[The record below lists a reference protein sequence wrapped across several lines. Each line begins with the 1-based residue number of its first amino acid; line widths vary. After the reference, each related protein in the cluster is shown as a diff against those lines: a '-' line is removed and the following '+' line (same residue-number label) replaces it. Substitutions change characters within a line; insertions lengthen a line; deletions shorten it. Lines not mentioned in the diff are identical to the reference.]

1 VQSVSDDAVLVVGA
15 GPVGVL
21 NALGLARAGVP
32 VTVLDR
38 APGVTWSPR
47 AAIYHWAVLDGLD
60 RLGVFDQAAA
70 RGFLKQD
77 YEYRAHR
84 TGERVRFTLE
94 PLEGLVAR
102 PYNLHLGQGALVQL
116 VLEELAAHESARVLW
131 QHTVDSVEQDDAGV
145 TVTAQTPAGTETFR
159 AAWVIGADGASS
171 GVRKALG
178 LPFDG
183 FTWPERFVATNIRYP
198 FAERGFAQS
207 TFVVDD
213 VYGAV
218 IAKLDDTGGTGL
230 WRYTYCEPDALPED
244 GLLERMPRFH
254 RAVLPS
260 PAEVEVV
267 EWAPYRMHQRVAP
280 RFREGRVLLAGDAA
294 HVTNPS
300 GGLGLTG
307 GLFDTFVLHEALA
320 AVVHGRADEAVLDA
334 YAQERRRVFV
344 EMVDPAATAIKH
356 MIFHASD
363 PEKLERDM
371 AGLRRLAVDRE
382 ALVARLMATKAMETP
397 SLVGGR

>member
-1 VQSVSDDAVLVVGA
+1 MTDDAVLVVGA

-38 APGVTWSPR
+38 APGVNWSPR
-47 AAIYHWAVLDGLD
+47 AAIYHWAALDGLD

-77 YEYRAHR
+77 YEYRAYR
-84 TGERVRFTLE
+84 TGERVRFGLDS
-94 PLEGLVAR
+94 LDGLVDR

-116 VLEELAAHESARVLW
+116 ALDELAGYGTARVLW
-131 QHTVDSVEQDDAGV
+131 EHSVVGLVQDDTGV

-159 AAWVIGADGASS
+159 AAWAIGADGASS
-171 GVRKALG
+171 AVRKALG
-178 LPFDG
+178 LPFEG
-183 FTWPERFVATNIRYP
+183 FTWPERFVATNIHYP
-198 FAERGFAQS
+198 FAEHGFTQS
-207 TFVVDD
+207 TFIVDD
-213 VYGAV
+213 VHGAV

-230 WRYTYCEPDALPED
+230 WRYTYCESQDLPEEGVLD
-244 GLLERMPRFH
+244 RMPRFH
-254 RAVLPS
+254 EAVLPT
-260 PAEVEVV
+260 PDEVEVA

-307 GLFDTFVLHEALA
+307 GLFDTFVLQEALA
-320 AVVHGRADEAVLDA
+320 AVVHGTADESVLDA
-334 YAQERRRVFV
+334 YSRERRRVFV
-344 EMVDPAATAIKH
+344 EMVDPAATAIKR
-356 MIFHASD
+356 MIFHSAD
-363 PEKLERDM
+363 PEQLERDM
-371 AGLRRLAVDRE
+371 AGLRRLASDRD
-382 ALVARLMATKAMETP
+382 ALVERLMATKRMETP
-397 SLVGGR
+397 SLVAAR

>member
-1 VQSVSDDAVLVVGA
+1 MSDDAVLVVGA
-15 GPVGVL
+15 GPVGIL

-47 AAIYHWAVLDGLD
+47 AAIYHWAVLEGLD
-60 RLGVFDQAAA
+60 RLGVYEQAAA

-84 TGERVRFTLE
+84 TGERVRFGLDS
-94 PLEGLVAR
+94 LEGLVAR

-116 VLEELAAHESARVLW
+116 ALDELAAYPSARVLW
-131 QHTVDSVEQDDAGV
+131 QHAVRAVAQDDAGV
-145 TVTAQTPAGTETFR
+145 TVTVDTPSGAEILR

-171 GVRKALG
+171 AVRAALG
-178 LPFDG
+178 LPFEG

-198 FAERGFAQS
+198 FGEHGFAQN
-207 TFVVDD
+207 TFIVDD
-213 VYGAV
+213 VHGAV
-218 IAKLDDTGGTGL
+218 IAKLDDGGGPGL
-230 WRYTYCEPDALPED
+230 WRYTYCESTDQPED
-244 GLLERMPRFH
+244 GVLARMPGFH
-254 RAVLPS
+254 RAVLPT
-260 PAEVEVV
+260 PDDVEVV
-267 EWAPYRMHQRVAP
+267 EWAPYRMHQRVVP

-307 GLFDTFVLHEALA
+307 GLFDTFVLSEALA
-320 AVVHGRADEAVLDA
+320 AVVHGAADDSVLDA
-334 YAQERRRVFV
+334 YARERRRVFV
-344 EMVDPAATAIKH
+344 EMVDPAATAIKK
-356 MIFHASD
+356 MIFHTGD
-363 PEKLERDM
+363 PDELERHM
-371 AGLRRLAVDRE
+371 AGLRRLAADRD

-397 SLVGGR
+397 SLIGAS